1 MPPRDGDARA
11 TLRERARDREP
22 EAPAAARDERA
33 ATAELDPGREGLGK
47 LDGDARVRRRYCWKA
62 PPAQITT
69 PSPGRLSR
77 RRATMTN
84 TR

>member
-11 TLRERARDREP
+11 ALRERARDREP
-22 EAPAAARDERA
+22 EAPPAAGDERA
-33 ATAELDPGREGLGK
+33 ATPELGPGREALGE
-47 LDGDARVRRRYCWKA
+47 LDGDAGVRRRFCPLA
-62 PPAQITT
+62 LPAQITT